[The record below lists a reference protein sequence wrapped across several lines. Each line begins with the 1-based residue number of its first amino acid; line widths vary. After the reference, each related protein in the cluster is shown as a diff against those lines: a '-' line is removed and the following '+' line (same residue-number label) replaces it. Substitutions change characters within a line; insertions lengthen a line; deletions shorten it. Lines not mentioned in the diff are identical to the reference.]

1 MHCRGSRLFINTKL
15 FSDQFAETVFNFCMA
30 GNRGFSSVSW
40 IHIDVMIRTVT
51 LQVASSVN
59 KFTDEEV
66 SLQASTPISF
76 A

>member
-1 MHCRGSRLFINTKL
+1 
-15 FSDQFAETVFNFCMA
+15 
-30 GNRGFSSVSW
+30 
-40 IHIDVMIRTVT
+40 MIRTVA

>member
-1 MHCRGSRLFINTKL
+1 
-15 FSDQFAETVFNFCMA
+15 
-30 GNRGFSSVSW
+30 
-40 IHIDVMIRTVT
+40 MIRTVT